1 MLSMPQ
7 KILFAHHDGSL
18 SGSGRSLRNLLA
30 SLDRSQFAPR
40 VLLTQDGPVRDLY
53 GSLGIP
59 VDVVPAFRFGT
70 SPGPQPYTLS
80 WLLNWR
86 AFLPS
91 PALSRYLK
99 EQDWDLL
106 HINDKAAIPV
116 GLAAR
121 NMNKP
126 VVWHV
131 RSSYFP
137 TASRL
142 NARISARTIRS
153 IADHIIVISEDEVD
167 GFENFEP
174 KTTIYNS
181 VDFEKVARAA
191 AMRENTRRA
200 LGLQENSL
208 LVGQVSTSIG
218 AVRGTWDFLRACGRV
233 NAALQNPA
241 LRFMVVAAIPNRE
254 NFKPNEPHPL
264 DVAWQIAREEN
275 IADQLTFT
283 GFRQDAL
290 DLMTAMDVVV
300 VCNRHGVL
308 GRMPFEA
315 MACGRPLVAT
325 AGHSG
330 QSRVVVDGETALLAP
345 PAEPGSIA
353 AAVCKLLQQP
363 LLAEKISRQGR
374 LYAWENFDP
383 DKNACKVEKVYEGL
397 LT

>member
-1 MLSMPQ
+1 MPSS
-7 KILFAHHDGSL
+7 ILFAHHDGSL

-53 GSLGIP
+53 EDLGIP

-70 SPGPQPYTLS
+70 FPGPQPYKLS

-86 AFLPS
+86 AFLPN

-99 EQDWDLL
+99 EQDWDVL
-106 HINDKAAIPV
+106 HINDKAAIAV

-121 NMNKP
+121 SIHKP
-126 VVWHV
+126 VVWHI

-142 NARISARTIRS
+142 NARISARAIRS
-153 IADHIIVISEDEVD
+153 IADHIIAISEDEVD
-167 GFENFEP
+167 GFEDFEP
-174 KTTIYNS
+174 KTIIYNS
-181 VDFEKVARAA
+181 VDFEKAARAA

-264 DVAWQIAREEN
+264 DVAWQIARDEN

-290 DLMTAMDVVV
+290 DLMAAMDVIV

-330 QSRVVVDGETALLAP
+330 QSRVVVDGETALLVP
-345 PAEPGSIA
+345 PAEPGGIA
-353 AAVCKLLQQP
+353 AAVCRLLQEP
-363 LLAEKISRQGR
+363 ALAERIAQQG
-374 LYAWENFDP
+374 LVYARNNFDP
-383 DKNACKVEKVYEGL
+383 DKNTRKVEEIYKRL
-397 LT
+397 LA